1 MTVWIVLSILALIL
15 SPLAWLRPSRN
26 QSGKMSLRMAARR
39 MGLAMQLTPVQWP
52 HWLGQSAPDPCAQY
66 HRPRRQGRADQWV
79 YWQSTP
85 GEWLNQWREPLQEAH
100 LQALFARLPGNVFKV
115 EAGPQLL
122 SLYWGEKGEE
132 EVLQDIAQVLEAL
145 A

>member
-1 MTVWIVLSILALIL
+1 MTVVIVLSILALVL
-15 SPLAWLRPSRN
+15 SPMAWLRPSRN

-52 HWLGQSAPDPCAQY
+52 HWFGQGAPDPCAQY
-66 HRPRRQGRADQWV
+66 HRPRRPGRADQWV

-85 GEWLNQWREPLQEAH
+85 GEWLNQWREPLQDAR
-100 LQALFARLPGNVFKV
+100 LQAQFERLPGNVFKV
-115 EAGPQLL
+115 EATAQLL
-122 SLYWGEKGEE
+122 SLFWGEKGEE
-132 EVLQDIAQVLEAL
+132 KLLQDIAGVLDAL